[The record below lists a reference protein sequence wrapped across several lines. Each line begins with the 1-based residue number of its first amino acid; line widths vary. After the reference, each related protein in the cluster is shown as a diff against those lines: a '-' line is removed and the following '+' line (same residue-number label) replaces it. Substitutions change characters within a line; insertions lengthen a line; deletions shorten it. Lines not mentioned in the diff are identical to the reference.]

1 MSLIGRL
8 VVIFIGFL
16 AACFVGGMIVVVALL
31 FPEFADLGV
40 GPVDQGTIDTCSGSA
55 SSSSPAL
62 RWCRRR

>member
-31 FPEFADLGV
+31 FP
-40 GPVDQGTIDTCSGSA
+40 
-55 SSSSPAL
+55 
-62 RWCRRR
+62 